1 MIEMLYYLAGVS
13 VVGSIGFG
21 LLYLYD
27 ERTATAIL
35 EDFSWSAV
43 RAYHRVNME
52 TNNLRRYLEN
62 EFSEGK
68 NSDVE
73 EEDESAP
80 EEEEKLVSFMGYNN
94 DGSVYTTYQLENN
107 SYIDD
112 EDFSMMMLVKKDE
125 EQDLYKRIHEKGE
138 ISNELLFEKVSKPFL
153 SVEVEQNNNRI
164 AIHDQLKGFYINGNM
179 LLDKVFLKWYLE
191 EFYGMN
197 LEEDYK
203 IHIIDS
209 NIEMHKIQFDQSV
222 TIQSKEQLYSITQV

>member
-1 MIEMLYYLAGVS
+1 MLYYLAGVS
-13 VVGSIGFG
+13 VVGTIGFG
-21 LLYLYD
+21 LFYLYD
-27 ERTATAIL
+27 ESTATAII

-52 TNNLRRYLEN
+52 TNNLRRHLET
-62 EFSEGK
+62 EFFEGK

-73 EEDESAP
+73 EDDESIS
-80 EEEEKLVSFMGYNN
+80 EDEEKLVSFLGYNN
-94 DGSVYTTYQLENN
+94 DGSVYTTDELENN

-125 EQDLYKRIHEKGE
+125 EQNLYKRIHEKGE
-138 ISNELLFEKVSKPFL
+138 ISSELLFEKVTKPFL

-164 AIHDQLKGFYINGNM
+164 SIHDQLKGFYINGNM
-179 LLDKVFLKWYLE
+179 LLDKLFLKWYLE

-197 LEEDYK
+197 LEDDYK

-209 NIEMHKIQFDQSV
+209 NIEMHKIQYDQSV

>member
-1 MIEMLYYLAGVS
+1 MLYYLAGVS
-13 VVGSIGFG
+13 VVGTIGFG
-21 LLYLYD
+21 LFYLYD
-27 ERTATAIL
+27 EQTATAIM

-73 EEDESAP
+73 EDDESAID
-80 EEEEKLVSFMGYNN
+80 EEEKLVSFLGYNN
-94 DGSVYTTYQLENN
+94 DGSRYTTDELENN
-107 SYIDD
+107 DYIDD
-112 EDFSMMMLVKKDE
+112 ENFSMMMLVKKDE
-125 EQDLYKRIHEKGE
+125 EEKLYKRIHEKGE
-138 ISNELLFEKVSKPFL
+138 ISSEVVFEKVPKPFL

-197 LEEDYK
+197 LEDDYK

>member
-1 MIEMLYYLAGVS
+1 MLYYLAGVS
-13 VVGSIGFG
+13 VVGTIGFG
-21 LLYLYD
+21 LFYLYD
-27 ERTATAIL
+27 EHTATAIM

-62 EFSEGK
+62 ELSEGK
-68 NSDVE
+68 NSDI
-73 EEDESAP
+73 EEDDESIND
-80 EEEEKLVSFMGYNN
+80 EEKEKLVTFLGYNN
-94 DGSVYTTYQLENN
+94 DGSTYTTDELENN

-112 EDFSMMMLVKKDE
+112 ETFSMMMLVKKDE
-125 EQDLYKRIHEKGE
+125 EQELYKRIHEKGE
-138 ISNELLFEKVSKPFL
+138 ISSEVLFEKVSKPFL

-191 EFYGMN
+191 EFYGVN
-197 LEEDYK
+197 LEDDYK

>member
-1 MIEMLYYLAGVS
+1 MLYYLAGVS

-27 ERTATAIL
+27 ERTATSII

-73 EEDESAP
+73 DEDESAP
-80 EEEEKLVSFMGYNN
+80 EDEEKLVSFMGYNN

-112 EDFSMMMLVKKDE
+112 ENFNMMMLVKKDE

-164 AIHDQLKGFYINGNM
+164 AIHEKLKGFYINGNM

-191 EFYGMN
+191 EFYGLN

-222 TIQSKEQLYSITQV
+222 TVQSKEQLYSITQV

>member
-1 MIEMLYYLAGVS
+1 MLYYLAGVS
-13 VVGSIGFG
+13 VVGTIGFG
-21 LLYLYD
+21 LFYLYD
-27 ERTATAIL
+27 ETTATAIM

-62 EFSEGK
+62 EISEGK
-68 NSDVE
+68 NSDIE
-73 EEDESAP
+73 EEYEST
-80 EEEEKLVSFMGYNN
+80 EEEQEKLISFLGYNN
-94 DGSVYTTYQLENN
+94 DGSVYSSYELENN
-107 SYIDD
+107 NYIDD
-112 EDFSMMMLVKKDE
+112 EEFSMMMLVKKQE
-125 EQDLYKRIHEKGE
+125 KYDLYKRIYEKGE
-138 ISNELLFEKVSKPFL
+138 LGCDYNFDEVDKPFL
-153 SVEVEQNNNRI
+153 SVEVEQNNNRV
-164 AIHDQLKGFYINGNM
+164 AIHDKLKGFYIKGNM

-197 LEEDYK
+197 LEDDYK

>member
-1 MIEMLYYLAGVS
+1 MVYYLAGVS
-13 VVGSIGFG
+13 VVGTIGFG
-21 LLYLYD
+21 LYYLYH
-27 ERTATAIL
+27 ESAATAII
-35 EDFSWSAV
+35 EEISWSAV

-73 EEDESAP
+73 EEEESE
-80 EEEEKLVSFMGYNN
+80 EEEEKLVSFVGYNN
-94 DGSVYTTYQLENN
+94 DGSTFTSDELENN
-107 SYIDD
+107 NYIDD
-112 EDFSMMMLVKKDE
+112 ESFDMMMLVKKEDE
-125 EQDLYKRIHEKGE
+125 LKLYKRINEKGE
-138 ISNELLFEKVSKPFL
+138 ISSEVKFEKVTKPFL

-164 AIHDQLKGFYINGNM
+164 AIHDKLQGFYISGNV

-191 EFYGMN
+191 EFYSMN

-222 TIQSKEQLYSITQV
+222 ILQSKPQLYSITQV

>member
-1 MIEMLYYLAGVS
+1 MLYYLAGVS
-13 VVGSIGFG
+13 VVGTIGFG
-21 LLYLYD
+21 LFYLYD
-27 ERTATAIL
+27 ENTATAIM

-73 EEDESAP
+73 EDDESINV
-80 EEEEKLVSFMGYNN
+80 EEEKLVSFLGYND
-94 DGSVYTTYQLENN
+94 DGSVYTTDELENN

-112 EDFSMMMLVKKDE
+112 ENFSMMMLVKKDE
-125 EQDLYKRIHEKGE
+125 EEDLYKRIYEKGE
-138 ISNELLFEKVSKPFL
+138 ISSELLFEKVSKPFL

-197 LEEDYK
+197 LEDDYK

-222 TIQSKEQLYSITQV
+222 TIQSKAQLYSITQV

>member
-1 MIEMLYYLAGVS
+1 MLYYLAGVS
-13 VVGSIGFG
+13 VVGTIGFG
-21 LLYLYD
+21 LFYLYD
-27 ERTATAIL
+27 EQTATAIM

-62 EFSEGK
+62 ELSEGK
-68 NSDVE
+68 NSDI
-73 EEDESAP
+73 EEDDESIND
-80 EEEEKLVSFMGYNN
+80 EEKEKLVTFLGYNN
-94 DGSVYTTYQLENN
+94 DGSTYTTDELENN

-112 EDFSMMMLVKKDE
+112 ETFSMMMLVKKDE
-125 EQDLYKRIHEKGE
+125 EQELYKRIHEKGE
-138 ISNELLFEKVSKPFL
+138 ISSEVLFEKVSKPFL

-191 EFYGMN
+191 EFYGVN
-197 LEEDYK
+197 LEDDYK

>member
-1 MIEMLYYLAGVS
+1 MLYYLAGVS
-13 VVGSIGFG
+13 VVGTIGFG
-21 LLYLYD
+21 LFYLYD
-27 ERTATAIL
+27 ETTATAIM

-62 EFSEGK
+62 ELSEGK
-68 NSDVE
+68 NSDME
-73 EEDESAP
+73 EEYESE
-80 EEEEKLVSFMGYNN
+80 EEEEKLISFVGYNK
-94 DGSVYTTYQLENN
+94 DGSVYTTDELDNN
-107 SYIDD
+107 RYIED
-112 EDFSMMMLVKKDE
+112 ETFNMMMLVKKEDNTK
-125 EQDLYKRIHEKGE
+125 LYKRIHEKGE
-138 ISNELLFEKVSKPFL
+138 ISSEVTFEKVTKPFL
-153 SVEVEQNNNRI
+153 SVEIEQNNSRV
-164 AIHDQLKGFYINGNM
+164 AIHDELKSFYINGNM
-179 LLDKVFLKWYLE
+179 LLDKVFLEWYLG

>member
-1 MIEMLYYLAGVS
+1 MLYYLAGVS

>member
-13 VVGSIGFG
+13 VVGTIGFG
-21 LLYLYD
+21 LFYLYD
-27 ERTATAIL
+27 EQTATAIM

-73 EEDESAP
+73 EDDESAID
-80 EEEEKLVSFMGYNN
+80 EEEKLVSFLGYNN
-94 DGSVYTTYQLENN
+94 DGSRYTTDELENN
-107 SYIDD
+107 DYIDD
-112 EDFSMMMLVKKDE
+112 ENFSMMMLVKKDE
-125 EQDLYKRIHEKGE
+125 EEKLYKRIHEKGE
-138 ISNELLFEKVSKPFL
+138 ISSEVVFEKVPKPFL

-197 LEEDYK
+197 LEDDYK

>member
-27 ERTATAIL
+27 ERTATAII

-125 EQDLYKRIHEKGE
+125 EYDLYKRIHEKGE

-191 EFYGMN
+191 EFYSMN
-197 LEEDYK
+197 LEDDYK

-209 NIEMHKIQFDQSV
+209 NIEMHKIQYDQSV

>member
-1 MIEMLYYLAGVS
+1 MLYYLAGVS
-13 VVGSIGFG
+13 VVGTIGFG
-21 LLYLYD
+21 LFYLYD
-27 ERTATAIL
+27 ESTATAIM
-35 EDFSWSAV
+35 EDFSWTAV

-62 EFSEGK
+62 ELSEGK
-68 NSDVE
+68 NSDI
-73 EEDESAP
+73 EEDDESID
-80 EEEEKLVSFMGYNN
+80 EEEEKLVTFLGYNN
-94 DGSVYTTYQLENN
+94 DGSTYTTDELENN
-107 SYIDD
+107 NYIDD
-112 EDFSMMMLVKKDE
+112 ESFSMMMLVKKDE
-125 EQDLYKRIHEKGE
+125 EQNLYKRIHEKGE
-138 ISNELLFEKVSKPFL
+138 ISSELLFEKVDKPFL

-179 LLDKVFLKWYLE
+179 LLDKIFLKWYLE

-197 LEEDYK
+197 LEDDYK